1 VRGRPAGDGPAVV
14 FAVFDVFAIFA
25 AFARDRGVAFTGE

>member
-1 VRGRPAGDGPAVV
+1 VV
-14 FAVFDVFAIFA
+14 FAVFDVFALFA

>member
-1 VRGRPAGDGPAVV
+1 VV